1 MWVIAQQRP
10 SDATQWQLDGVYCNL
25 APQEFGRQWR
35 WFVDVVAKDADG
47 VVTPVSPPS
56 EVRGFVWQ

>member
-1 MWVIAQQRP
+1 
-10 SDATQWQLDGVYCNL
+10 LDGIYCNL
-25 APQEFGRQWR
+25 APQEYGRQWR

-47 VVTPVSPPS
+47 AVTPVSPPS